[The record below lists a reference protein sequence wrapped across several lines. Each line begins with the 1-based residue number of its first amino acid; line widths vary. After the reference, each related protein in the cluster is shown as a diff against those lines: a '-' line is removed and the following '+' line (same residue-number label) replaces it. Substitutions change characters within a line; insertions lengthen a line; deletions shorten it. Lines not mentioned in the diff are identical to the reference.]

1 MESQVVFRGSLK
13 KALMVLLISVGFVVL
28 GAWATTEKPVIGW
41 LCIAFF
47 GLGIPASLL
56 MMRPNSTY
64 LKLDA
69 DGIDIVSM
77 SRHLKLKWSEV
88 DAFRM
93 ASVRGAKMIAIDYSA
108 EYTKQKAGRAVA
120 SALSGMEGAIADHYT
135 VALEQV
141 LQALNDWKTHHGRA
155 INAFS

>member
-1 MESQVVFRGSLK
+1 MEPPVIFRGSLR
-13 KALMVLLISVGFVVL
+13 KALVLLLISIGFVIL
-28 GAWATTEKPVIGW
+28 GAWATTERPIIGW

-77 SRHLKLKWSEV
+77 SRHHKLKWSEV

-93 ASVRGAKMIAIDYSA
+93 TSIRGAKMIAIDYSS

-135 VALEQV
+135 VPLEQV
-141 LQALNDWKTHHGRA
+141 LQVLNDWKVRHGRA
-155 INAFS
+155 I

>member
-28 GAWATTEKPVIGW
+28 GAWATTERPVIGW

-69 DGIDIVSM
+69 DGIDIVNM
-77 SRHLKLKWSEV
+77 WRHFKLKWSEV
-88 DAFRM
+88 
-93 ASVRGAKMIAIDYSA
+93 AKGPERADTGLIELGIAIGTVFIAY
-108 EYTKQKAGRAVA
+108 YGYA
-120 SALSGMEGAIADHYT
+120 SLRFFRFVRTWEMS
-135 VALEQV
+135 
-141 LQALNDWKTHHGRA
+141 
-155 INAFS
+155 

>member
-1 MESQVVFRGSLK
+1 
-13 KALMVLLISVGFVVL
+13 MVLVISIGLVVL
-28 GAWATTEKPVIGW
+28 GAWLANERPVLGW
-41 LCIAFF
+41 LSIAFF

-56 MMRPNSTY
+56 MLRPNSTY

-88 DAFRM
+88 DAFRI
-93 ASVRGAKMIAIDYSA
+93 AHIHGAKMIAIDYSA

-120 SALSGMEGAIADHYT
+120 FVLSRMEGAIADHYT
-135 VALEQV
+135 APLEQV
-141 LQALNDWKTHHGRA
+141 LQTLNEWKARHGRA
-155 INAFS
+155 I